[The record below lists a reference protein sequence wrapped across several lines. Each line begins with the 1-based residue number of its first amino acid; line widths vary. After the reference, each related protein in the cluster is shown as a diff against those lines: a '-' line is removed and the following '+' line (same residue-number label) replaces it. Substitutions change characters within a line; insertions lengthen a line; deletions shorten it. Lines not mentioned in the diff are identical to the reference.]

1 MGPLAD
7 ASGPLRPRDVKAC
20 ESNGGAGQVKG
31 SSHRFLREM
40 RTVSIERIRGVS
52 SMDASWIE
60 RHGVSPVELARCVG
74 ACSHARSTP
83 DPLPPTKHT
92 PLISPTRP
100 PEKFRRGVKA
110 TRPVS
115 AVPKARR
122 VLGLVI
128 KRGIYSLALVNSQV
142 DHPAPSPSPPALACW
157 TCRFWKEQT

>member
-1 MGPLAD
+1 ME
-7 ASGPLRPRDVKAC
+7 R
-20 ESNGGAGQVKG
+20 
-31 SSHRFLREM
+31 SSHRDSYEDT
-40 RTVSIERIRGVS
+40 RTVESRVREGSS

-74 ACSHARSTP
+74 TCSHARSTP

-100 PEKFRRGVKA
+100 PEKFRRGAMA

-115 AVPKARR
+115 AEPTARR

-157 TCRFWKEQT
+157 RQVRCTAPMPALPRHPMGSPRATSETSARA